1 METFRTMFD
10 ICPKL
15 TTKTP
20 EQVHS
25 CCSGAFLLLLL
36 FCFFIVNFVKIS
48 NYSGVSDADFKQ
60 ANTNLVWTD

>member
-25 CCSGAFLLLLL
+25 CCSGAFLLLL
-36 FCFFIVNFVKIS
+36 FSFFIVNFLKIS

-60 ANTNLVWTD
+60 ANTSLAWTD